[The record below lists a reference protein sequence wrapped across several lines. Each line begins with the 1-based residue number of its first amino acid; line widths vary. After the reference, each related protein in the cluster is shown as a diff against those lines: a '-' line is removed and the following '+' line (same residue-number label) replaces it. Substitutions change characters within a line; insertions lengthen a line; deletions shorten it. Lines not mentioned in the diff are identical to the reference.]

1 MGFNIGSALIMVG
14 IVSCLVSVADAAE
27 GIAYMFLTQVL
38 DDELAAGNSNDGVMI
53 AGVSDA
59 LWNGGA
65 ACGTKYRVSCVR
77 GANQAPRPC
86 GEGSV
91 VVTVVDF
98 CSKGCNGIIN
108 LSLDAFS
115 RIADPDAGKVVVRYD
130 QA

>member
-1 MGFNIGSALIMVG
+1 MATETSKCN
-14 IVSCLVSVADAAE
+14 
-27 GIAYMFLTQVL
+27 
-38 DDELAAGNSNDGVMI
+38 GNSNDGVMI

-65 ACGTKYRVSCVR
+65 ACGTKYRVSYVR

-86 GEGSV
+86 REGSV